1 MFRILTI
8 RKHTARARAAWGL
21 LAWCGGQRGATLL
34 ELLVAVVVI
43 LMLMGSLSVLVG
55 AAVRSKMIVAV
66 RSSDTETAR
75 QTLEW
80 MSERLRNGG
89 LNILPSA
96 QAQTRCQDMVV
107 AQDSS
112 LRPQPDRVYVSGE
125 IINTNTVAG
134 DEVITLGYRL
144 QGGAVIEERSSCV
157 GSWSPSTSQVSDPR
171 VTVTSLA
178 FTYYDRAGDVVT
190 VPTTDVTAI
199 RSIRVIG
206 ITLTVRGQEGTSG
219 TQTQTFTRAVML
231 RNPRPDNNNWLD
243 PQETNP

>member
-1 MFRILTI
+1 MFRSLTI
-8 RKHTARARAAWGL
+8 HKHTAGARIVYGP
-21 LAWCGGQRGATLL
+21 LASWGGQHGATLL

-66 RSSDTETAR
+66 RSADTETAR

-80 MSERLRNGG
+80 MSERLRNAG

-134 DEVITLGYRL
+134 DEVITVGYRL
-144 QGGAVIEERSSCV
+144 QGGAVIEEQSSCA
-157 GSWSPSTSQVSDPR
+157 GAWAPSTAQVSDPR

-178 FTYYDRAGDVVT
+178 FTYYDRAGDVVA
-190 VPTTDVTAI
+190 VPTTDVNAI
-199 RSIRVIG
+199 RSIRTLV
-206 ITLTVRGQEGTSG
+206 ITLIVQAQEGTSG

-231 RNPRPDNNNWLD
+231 RNPRPDSNNWLD